1 MTKRKKE
8 APCLYCGRLFSKKG
22 VYEHERCHCP
32 KNPNKKKRSFGRVK
46 CKICGEMYHE
56 AGLRAH
62 MATQH
67 PIEFARGKANR
78 KPSRAAKRRDLM
90 SRQSSARG
98 AKQAVAVRENDR
110 PPNSSP
116 PQHKTAHSRHK
127 STERPEPE
135 HKQLRGKTPWSDPR
149 QPEHRNASRT
159 RDATRG
165 AWAEMRRE
173 MSRAAADPPRNARSK
188 EM

>member
-1 MTKRKKE
+1 MRRILANRETNMTKRKKE

-127 STERPEPE
+127 STGRPEPLG
-135 HKQLRGKTPWSDPR
+135 HKQLRAKTPDPR
-149 QPEHRNASRT
+149 HSKHRSPSRT
-159 RDATRG
+159 REATKG
-165 AWAEMRRE
+165 HGRR
-173 MSRAAADPPRNARSK
+173 
-188 EM
+188 